1 MKVSTIVALIASTQ
15 AVQLSELGL
24 YDTVPAGWKGQQIPG
39 REFERP
45 DTGLD
50 DDTVLK
56 KKAGFGHHYPHL
68 VEKKAQPIT
77 SDSGLYDS
85 VPSSW
90 AGQQVPG

>member
-1 MKVSTIVALIASTQ
+1 MKVLALVALVASTQ
-15 AVQLSELGL
+15 AVQLTDL

-56 KKAGFGHHYPHL
+56 KKAGAGFHYPHL
-68 VEKKAQPIT
+68 VEKKATQIT
-77 SDSGLYDS
+77 GDSGLYDS
-85 VPSSW
+85 VPASW
-90 AGQQVPG
+90 AGQ